1 VWPNFNEF
9 GSDYQHCGVEMYAE
23 QIRDF
28 VEACR
33 TGRDPIGSLS
43 VGRTALS
50 IVRDAYN
57 CVQ

>member
-1 VWPNFNEF
+1 
-9 GSDYQHCGVEMYAE
+9 MYAE

-33 TGRDPIGSLS
+33 TGRDPIGSLT